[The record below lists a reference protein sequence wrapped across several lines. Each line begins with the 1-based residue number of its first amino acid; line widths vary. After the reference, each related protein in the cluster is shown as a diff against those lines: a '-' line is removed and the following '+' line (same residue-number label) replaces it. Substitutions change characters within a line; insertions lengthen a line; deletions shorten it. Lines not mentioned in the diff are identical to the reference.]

1 MMGSAVEFEVRQK
14 VGWIALNRPQK
25 LNAINDD
32 MIAGLAQ
39 ALATLDRDAKVGAI
53 VLFGRGRAFCSG
65 GDLAAFAK
73 GDDASFAAT
82 VRGLM
87 KLAGDFRACTKPIIG
102 AVHGFAL
109 AGGFELA
116 VNCDIRIAA
125 RDAVFGLPD
134 APIGLSPTS
143 GMTYRLPRIVGL
155 GRAIHLS
162 LVAENFSAVEAER
175 IGLVTGVVAPE
186 DLLSEAERLATRIA
200 SFPAVGVTSTKRI
213 YDEALNNDFDL
224 VRQLEL
230 EAEIECFSSTEVRE
244 QLGRFTHRPRANG
257 GRNDS

>member
-65 GDLAAFAK
+65 GDLAAFAN

-125 RDAVFGLPD
+125 RDAVFGLP
-134 APIGLSPTS
+134 